1 MVKNN
6 DLDDEEM
13 REAWKEWNKKQ
24 RDVVQ
29 EIKETLGE
37 IEKTEPKK
45 EVLFGGALSVIAV
58 STILAVTSALGFWLY
73 EML

>member
-1 MVKNN
+1 MK
-6 DLDDEEM
+6 
-13 REAWKEWNKKQ
+13 EAWEEWKTKQ

-45 EVLFGGALSVIAV
+45 EVLFSGAFPVIAV
-58 STILAVTSALGFWLY
+58 STILAVTSALSFWLY
-73 EML
+73 EMNKY